1 MVGDWWVNDGIC
13 GYIHIYIHT
22 YIIHIYICMDL
33 RENDGKMMGSKGKF
47 AK

>member
-1 MVGDWWVNDGIC
+1 MM
-13 GYIHIYIHT
+13 GYVDIYI
-22 YIIHIYICMDL
+22 YIYTHILYIYICMDL

>member
-13 GYIHIYIHT
+13 GYIHIYIYYT
-22 YIIHIYICMDL
+22 YICMDL